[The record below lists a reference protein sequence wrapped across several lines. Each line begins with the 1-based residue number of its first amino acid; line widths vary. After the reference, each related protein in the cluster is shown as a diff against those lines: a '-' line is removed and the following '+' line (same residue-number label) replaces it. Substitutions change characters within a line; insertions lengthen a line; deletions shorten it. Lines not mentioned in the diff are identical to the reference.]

1 MRKFGFI
8 FFFIAAALA
17 LVVTNYFSPVLT
29 HEPEPDITHAQD
41 EHSRP
46 SGTANI
52 VRRMRD
58 TEPFSAVNAG
68 NGIQVNIVIGDV
80 TQLAVEAAEDL
91 QPLIG
96 TEVREGTLFINADDV
111 SSKAKIRVFITIPN
125 LNAVSA
131 SGAAHITAE
140 GVAADE
146 LLTLTA
152 DGAGQVKISGS
163 ANELKISSSGAAFVD
178 AGDLTARAADVDS
191 TGASRVSV
199 NAAEMLAVEASGVSR
214 VSYFGSPTD
223 SKISRSGGAK
233 VAKAE

>member
-17 LVVTNYFSPVLT
+17 LVVTNYFSPVIT

-46 SGTANI
+46 SDTANI

-68 NGIQVNIVIGDV
+68 NGIEVNIVMGDV
-80 TQLAVEAAEDL
+80 TQLTVEAAEDL

-111 SSKAKIRVFITIPN
+111 SSKAKVRVFITTPD

-131 SGAAHITAE
+131 SGAAQFTVE
-140 GVAADE
+140 GVAAE
-146 LLTLTA
+146 EPFKISA
-152 DGAGQVKISGS
+152 DGAGHVKILGS
-163 ANELKISSSGAAFVD
+163 ADQLKISSSGAAFVD
-178 AGDLTARAADVDS
+178 AGELKALTAAVVS
-191 TGASRVSV
+191 GGASRVSV
-199 NAAEMLAVEASGVSR
+199 NAAETLAVEASGVSR
-214 VSYFGSPTD
+214 VSYFGSPSD
-223 SKISRSGGAK
+223 SKINRSGGAK